1 MRGSIQSQRN
11 MEIMD
16 EPITLNEPCYIVYPK
31 CFICHVRQTQLSF
44 TPKPKVRPTC
54 LFIIFVIK
62 KSGIRNYYYTV
73 SAKSHIGMI
82 QLILSVAVVVHELTP
97 VADPLHSVEQQ
108 AGRTGVLP
116 RLEKRR
122 GVLCYC
128 GK

>member
-1 MRGSIQSQRN
+1 MHRWAMYGGAGVQMGILVFISHWHWDVTTAAGQ
-11 MEIMD
+11 
-16 EPITLNEPCYIVYPK
+16 LVY
-31 CFICHVRQTQLSF
+31 FF
-44 TPKPKVRPTC
+44 M
-54 LFIIFVIK
+54 IK

-116 RLEKRR
+116 RLDRRR